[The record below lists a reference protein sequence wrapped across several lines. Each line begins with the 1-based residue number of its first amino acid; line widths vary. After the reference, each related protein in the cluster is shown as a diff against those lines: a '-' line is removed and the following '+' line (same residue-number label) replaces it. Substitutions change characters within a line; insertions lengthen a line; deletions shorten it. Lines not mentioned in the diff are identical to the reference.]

1 MAKEP
6 RKNNLQIAER
16 LKDIN
21 KSSSWDDFEAYACSN
36 ELFDNGFSLSIASG
50 VDGKWL
56 NDQLTAGELRHSI
69 KLDDAVRY
77 CQTNNTALAN
87 LCLDSIKLK
96 SGNRIKVSVVD
107 REGSLGTSPPIDVH
121 IENGDTPPPIYKSA
135 NDQKQ
140 AQSKSSAPDDKFDW
154 KNPNAWIG
162 AIGGLATLGTAV
174 QGVVQGMKPNSS
186 SIQDMAALLTAVN
199 SNNNN
204 NELILQW
211 MQMQQSQRKED
222 NDRFRE
228 MMAELATAFKSD
240 PLAELERVD
249 ELRAKLSA
257 KTVTPPPPP
266 VNTGSGGALEKA
278 LDIAGKFLDRNGD
291 EPHPPPAPQLTT
303 TGSEVP
309 LPPADD
315 PVVEEEEF
323 EQQPLDSLE
332 PLEQLRQADMAI
344 TQNIIDMTQPLMVI
358 TDISKL
364 VTWAKD
370 EGLIEHIQ
378 EVVEADYQ
386 IEQAFELY
394 IRTRSTDPRYT
405 EELLAAAQAF
415 LPLVKDYSLK
425 DEMANESSTVST
437 DSLHLAE
444 EQPQQAEAV

>member
-1 MAKEP
+1 
-6 RKNNLQIAER
+6 
-16 LKDIN
+16 
-21 KSSSWDDFEAYACSN
+21 
-36 ELFDNGFSLSIASG
+36 
-50 VDGKWL
+50 
-56 NDQLTAGELRHSI
+56 
-69 KLDDAVRY
+69 
-77 CQTNNTALAN
+77 
-87 LCLDSIKLK
+87 
-96 SGNRIKVSVVD
+96 
-107 REGSLGTSPPIDVH
+107 
-121 IENGDTPPPIYKSA
+121 
-135 NDQKQ
+135 
-140 AQSKSSAPDDKFDW
+140 
-154 KNPNAWIG
+154 
-162 AIGGLATLGTAV
+162 
-174 QGVVQGMKPNSS
+174 
-186 SIQDMAALLTAVN
+186 
-199 SNNNN
+199 
-204 NELILQW
+204 
-211 MQMQQSQRKED
+211 
-222 NDRFRE
+222 
-228 MMAELATAFKSD
+228 
-240 PLAELERVD
+240 
-249 ELRAKLSA
+249 
-257 KTVTPPPPP
+257 
-266 VNTGSGGALEKA
+266 
-278 LDIAGKFLDRNGD
+278 
-291 EPHPPPAPQLTT
+291 QLTT

-425 DEMANESSTVST
+425 DEMANESRTVST